1 MLVLVMASTK
11 EKAVASGSGSRK
23 ASGGGSSAKKSS
35 GSWIPAELFQ
45 VGSYK
50 PTQGRTVRLVTAMT
64 FGVICALSAWRLY
77 DTLATVRLSENPESA
92 LNVLRWVV
100 PAVLL
105 FGGAWLSW
113 RVVNLPKFADFLI
126 AVEAEM
132 TKVSWPTNTEL
143 YRSSLVVIFFI
154 VSLAAILFAFDVFWK
169 FFFSKVLGIMS

>member
-1 MLVLVMASTK
+1 MASTK
-11 EKAVASGSGSRK
+11 EKSVSSSSGSRK

-35 GSWIPAELFQ
+35 GSLIPLELFQ
-45 VGSYK
+45 FGSYK
-50 PTQGRTVRLVTAMT
+50 PNQGRTVRLVTAVT

-77 DTLATVRLSENPESA
+77 DTLLTVKFSEDGESV
-92 LNVLRWVV
+92 LNHLRWAL
-100 PAVLL
+100 PSLLL

-154 VSLAAILFAFDVFWK
+154 ISLAAVLFAFDVFWK
-169 FFFSKVLGIMS
+169 FFFSQVLGIMS